1 MEPLTAFVLAAAEW
15 SGVHYSLPLI
25 GIILAAGLG
34 TATLFALSVLAFAR
48 RRTRQYLLVTVA
60 LGALVVRSVVGLG
73 TVLALVPMPIHHLV
87 GHGLDVLIAAL
98 VLLAIYLSG
107 PTGHQHPPQSN

>member
-1 MEPLTAFVLAAAEW
+1 MEPLTAFVPAATEW

-34 TATLFALSVLAFAR
+34 TATLFALSVLAFVR

-73 TVLALVPMPIHHLV
+73 TVLALVPMSIHHLV
-87 GHGLDVLIAAL
+87 GHGLDVLIAAF